1 MFSRLVEARQVITCV
16 GRTRFWLGGGGPL
29 PPGPPGLEAM
39 AVVRSGAQ
47 GSARPSQDT
56 RGPAYLQHG
65 TLPWGHTSQPGPW
78 TPTPHYSPSHSPP
91 TCSIQTQVN
100 IPTIFSLIGPRFGIN
115 FALRQARRLGL
126 EGGGAASGR
135 NNNMTE
141 LRTSQAPAAWLVFT
155 HPYLPIVPTSWL
167 QALLTSTFKV
177 LFTIYNV

>member
-78 TPTPHYSPSHSPP
+78 TPHTPLLAQSQPTNMFHSNPGEYTDHIFTDWPQIWDQFRPSPG
-91 TCSIQTQVN
+91 QAV
-100 IPTIFSLIGPRFGIN
+100 GFG
-115 FALRQARRLGL
+115 
-126 EGGGAASGR
+126 GR
-135 NNNMTE
+135 WCC
-141 LRTSQAPAAWLVFT
+141 QWA
-155 HPYLPIVPTSWL
+155 
-167 QALLTSTFKV
+167 K
-177 LFTIYNV
+177 